1 MEGKGQQNT
10 SFMATEFQK
19 LGCISLQTVPI
30 IVENG
35 SKCLIIN
42 AVLDDGSTETNLNAD
57 IAAKFDLYGEIQ

>member
-35 SKCLIIN
+35 SKSLIIN

-57 IAAKFDLYGEIQ
+57 IVAKFDLYGEIQ